1 MDFEG
6 DTVGEN
12 GPLRCLRFAGALMR
26 MEGEPL
32 ALGFVGEGA
41 LICLDEQGNLR
52 AAKQIGGKWE
62 AGKPL
67 LLDQLAGC
75 ASLCPAQRLVILS
88 SANELGVWA
97 IGKTDPRWWMDT
109 GAWITATAGHPTL
122 PLVASGHD
130 DGAVRV
136 WDALSG
142 ELIQCWEASHL
153 GDNSGEVKNKAIS
166 VLAWDNL
173 EKRLLVADESLE
185 IHHLE
190 VGEPSPLY
198 SCLGH
203 KGRVVALGFDP
214 LGRYIYSAGWD
225 GTVRVW
231 SNENGSAVILLN
243 NHAALVTCLAFSSDG
258 KWLLAG
264 DNLPSWN
271 VWEVGAWRRERAP
284 SLLGAEPR
292 HISLSPSGALA
303 AISLQDGRL
312 LSVDWKRDISG
323 EGRIIKSVVRPRPSI
338 SCLGNGDLY
347 CLSPEGG
354 VQRWQ
359 ATKGLAGWKGSHQAQ
374 HVADFSGPVHA
385 LAVNP
390 NGSSL
395 ATAQNTPAHVRLW
408 KSSEGE
414 PGLKMA
420 GGYVSGPGGGELLAI
435 SSDGKKLAIGSSQSQ
450 DIVLVDG
457 ESLAPFSL
465 VPDPLEGASPQD
477 LAFSA
482 CGQFMAVCGVN
493 TLASKAGEGSLLVL
507 DANTGKSV
515 WKLARGFWRLAWHPD
530 GVKLA
535 LSGPEG
541 GLVMFDVGSGEPKT
555 LLNITE
561 MPLTVLG
568 FSSQGHYLVA
578 SCGNEELL
586 VYSIAK
592 GKPLGTLALP
602 GSVVAVSAGMGPD
615 EVVVLLAGGDGWSI
629 DLPAWLAEQ
638 SG

>member
-1 MDFEG
+1 M
-6 DTVGEN
+6 
-12 GPLRCLRFAGALMR
+12 
-26 MEGEPL
+26 
-32 ALGFVGEGA
+32 
-41 LICLDEQGNLR
+41 
-52 AAKQIGGKWE
+52 
-62 AGKPL
+62 
-67 LLDQLAGC
+67 
-75 ASLCPAQRLVILS
+75 
-88 SANELGVWA
+88 
-97 IGKTDPRWWMDT
+97 
-109 GAWITATAGHPTL
+109 
-122 PLVASGHD
+122 
-130 DGAVRV
+130 
-136 WDALSG
+136 
-142 ELIQCWEASHL
+142 
-153 GDNSGEVKNKAIS
+153 
-166 VLAWDNL
+166 
-173 EKRLLVADESLE
+173 
-185 IHHLE
+185 
-190 VGEPSPLY
+190 
-198 SCLGH
+198 
-203 KGRVVALGFDP
+203 
-214 LGRYIYSAGWD
+214 
-225 GTVRVW
+225 
-231 SNENGSAVILLN
+231 
-243 NHAALVTCLAFSSDG
+243 
-258 KWLLAG
+258 
-264 DNLPSWN
+264 
-271 VWEVGAWRRERAP
+271 GAWRRERAP

-312 LSVDWKRDISG
+312 LSVDWKREISG
-323 EGRIIKSVVRPRPSI
+323 EGRIINSGVRPRPSI
-338 SCLGNGDLY
+338 SCLRNGDLY

-414 PGLKMA
+414 PGLRIV
-420 GGYVSGPGGGELLAI
+420 GGFASGPGDGELLAI
-435 SSDGKKLAIGSSQSQ
+435 SSDGKKLAIGSSQAQ

-465 VPDPLEGASPQD
+465 GPDPLEGASPQD

-482 CGQFMAVCGVN
+482 CGQILAICGVN

-507 DANTGKSV
+507 NANTGKSV

-530 GVKLA
+530 GGKLA
-535 LSGPEG
+535 MSGPEG
-541 GLVMFDVGSGEPKT
+541 GLVMFDV
-555 LLNITE
+555 
-561 MPLTVLG
+561 LG
-568 FSSQGHYLVA
+568 FSSQGNYLVA
-578 SCGNEELL
+578 SCGTEELL
-586 VYSIAK
+586 VYSIVK